1 MKISRLHCRRSSK
14 KSQAIGGKTVL
25 AKPAAC
31 DMLIPSMSISILA
44 FALMAFVSVLFM
56 AVTVVGE
63 GNFKMP
69 ALKQTGDSSLG
80 VRSVN
85 WLGAVAFTG
94 AVLICM
100 I

>member
-1 MKISRLHCRRSSK
+1 
-14 KSQAIGGKTVL
+14 
-25 AKPAAC
+25 
-31 DMLIPSMSISILA
+31 MLISSMSISILA

-56 AVTVVGE
+56 AVTVVSE

-80 VRSVN
+80 VQSVN
-85 WLGAVAFTG
+85 WLGAVAFAG

>member
-1 MKISRLHCRRSSK
+1 
-14 KSQAIGGKTVL
+14 
-25 AKPAAC
+25 
-31 DMLIPSMSISILA
+31 MLMLNMSISILA
-44 FALMAFVSVLFM
+44 FALMAFVSALFM
-56 AVTVVGE
+56 MVTVVSE

-85 WLGAVAFTG
+85 WLGAVAFIG

>member
-1 MKISRLHCRRSSK
+1 
-14 KSQAIGGKTVL
+14 
-25 AKPAAC
+25 
-31 DMLIPSMSISILA
+31 MLIASMSISLLA

-56 AVTVVGE
+56 AVTVVSE

-69 ALKQTGDSSLG
+69 ALSRTGDSSLG

-85 WLGAVAFTG
+85 WLGAIAFAG
-94 AVLICM
+94 AVAICM

>member
-1 MKISRLHCRRSSK
+1 
-14 KSQAIGGKTVL
+14 
-25 AKPAAC
+25 
-31 DMLIPSMSISILA
+31 
-44 FALMAFVSVLFM
+44 MAFVSVLFM
-56 AVTVVGE
+56 AVTVVSE